1 MKTSLKNLIKLPH
14 ILDMTTRHTELVL
27 PFYYYPVKS
36 YEINNFSDSKHEN
49 KLKTKQTVEIHYNKL
64 HH

>member
-1 MKTSLKNLIKLPH
+1 
-14 ILDMTTRHTELVL
+14 MTARLTELVL
-27 PFYYYPVKS
+27 PFYHYPVKS

-49 KLKTKQTVEIHYNKL
+49 KLKPKQTVEIHYKKL